1 MHRFYFNCLVGLF
14 VGLAIPSQAQTE
26 LEALLYSRTTATGS
40 ARSQGMAGAFS
51 AVGADM
57 TAATLN
63 PAGLGLYRRSE
74 FTITPAFRI
83 NSSDGNYL
91 NGNNSVSESN
101 FGVNGFSLSFYNPRY
116 RGYGRDAR
124 EVEKGLKSFTFS
136 FGYNQKENFSRKSR
150 VSGFNEFSSITDVL
164 AERAQGTP
172 TNDFVNGFG
181 DPFAVLGWDAF
192 AINPFLGED
201 DQYFPSVVDG
211 DVQQTLEL
219 DESGRIN
226 EWFISLAGNV
236 SDKFYIG
243 ATIGI
248 RSLRFERNL
257 ALIEE
262 DINDIHNDFFDDP
275 NEGVLFPMNRLE
287 YINNFTTEG
296 SGVNG
301 QLGVIVRPSDALRI
315 GLSVQSPTYYSLVDF
330 FDDNDTQLTHDFTVD
345 VPSGKDTT
353 AFASLGSGEF
363 SYQLN
368 TPFRA
373 TLGAMYLLGKKGFIS
388 ADIELTDYSNSRFES
403 DLPVTDPNFY
413 AYDIENRNI
422 NELFDM
428 AINYRLG
435 AEFRFDALRVRGGA
449 ALFSSGLTDAAKEY
463 QNGELAIESIDNNR
477 MLYSLGLG
485 FRQPK
490 YFLDVSWVY
499 LVQDDKLNPYSGSSS
514 VFSPTLVL
522 DKKNSTVAVTLGL
535 NF

>member
-1 MHRFYFNCLVGLF
+1 MYRFYINCIVVLF

-63 PAGLGLYRRSE
+63 PAGLALYRRSE
-74 FTITPAFRI
+74 FTITPAFRL
-83 NSSDGNYL
+83 NSSDVSYL
-91 NGNNSVSESN
+91 NGSNNISETN

-116 RGYGRDAR
+116 RGYGRDVQ

-136 FGYNQKENFSRKSR
+136 FGYNQTENFSQKSR
-150 VSGFNEFSSITDVL
+150 VSGFNEFSSITDVF
-164 AERAQGTP
+164 AERAQGTSI
-172 TNDFVNGFG
+172 NDLVDGFG
-181 DPFAVLGWDAF
+181 DPFAVLAWDAF
-192 AINPFLGED
+192 AINPFFGEE
-201 DQYFPSVVDG
+201 DQYFPAVVEG
-211 DVQQTLEL
+211 DVQQTVEL

-262 DINDIHNDFFDDP
+262 DINDIHNDFFNDP
-275 NEGVLFPMNRLE
+275 NGGVLFPMNRLE

-301 QLGVIVRPSDALRI
+301 QLGVIVRPSDAFRV
-315 GLSVQSPTYYSLVDF
+315 GLSVQSPTYYSLRDF
-330 FDDNDTQLTHDFTVD
+330 FDDNDTQLTHEHQSIF
-345 VPSGKDTT
+345 SGNDTT
-353 AFASLGSGEF
+353 VFSSLNSGEF

-373 TLGAMYLLGKKGFIS
+373 TLGLMYLLGKKGFIS
-388 ADIELTDYSNSRFES
+388 ADVELTDYANSRFES

-499 LVQDDKLNPYSGSSS
+499 LVQDDKSNPYSGSSS

-522 DKKNSTVAVTLGL
+522 DKKNSTVAITLGL

>member
-1 MHRFYFNCLVGLF
+1 MNCY
-14 VGLAIPSQAQTE
+14 AQTE
-26 LEALLYSRTTATGS
+26 QEALLFSRTTATGS

-63 PAGLGLYRRSE
+63 AAGLALYRRSE
-74 FTITPAFRI
+74 FTITPAFRLS
-83 NSSDGNYL
+83 NSNGSYLDGS
-91 NGNNSVSESN
+91 NSNSLTN
-101 FGVNGFSLSFYNPRY
+101 FGVNGFSLAFYNPRY
-116 RGYGRDAR
+116 QRYSNTAQ

-136 FGYNQKENFSRKSR
+136 FGYNQLENFSNKSL
-150 VSGFNEFSSITDVL
+150 VSGFNEFSSVTDVF

-172 TNDFVNGFG
+172 AIDLADGFG
-181 DPFAVLGWDAF
+181 DAF
-192 AINPFLGED
+192 ASLAWNSFAISLLAGQD
-201 DQYFPSVVDG
+201 DQYFPAVVEG
-211 DVQQTLEL
+211 DVLQTIELE
-219 DESGRIN
+219 ESGRIN

-236 SDKFYIG
+236 SDVFYIG

-248 RSLRFERNL
+248 RSLRYDRNL

-275 NEGVLFPMNRLE
+275 ADGVLFPMNRLE
-287 YINNFTTEG
+287 YVNNFSTTG

-301 QLGVIVRPSDALRI
+301 QLGVIVRPSDAFRV
-315 GLSVQSPTYYSLVDF
+315 GLSIQSPTYYTLTDF
-330 FDDNDTQLTHDFTVD
+330 FDADDTQLQHDFTID
-345 VPSGKDTT
+345 VPLGIDTT
-353 AFASLGSGEF
+353 AFNALGSGEF
-363 SYQLN
+363 SYQLT

-388 ADIELTDYSNSRFES
+388 ADVELTDYTNSRFES

-435 AEFRFDALRVRGGA
+435 AELRFDALRVRGGA
-449 ALFSSGLTDAAKEY
+449 SLFSSGLTDEAKEY
-463 QNGELAIESIDNNR
+463 QNAELAIESINNNR

-499 LVQDDKLNPYSGSSS
+499 QIQENKLNPYSGSSS
-514 VFSPTLVL
+514 IFSPTLVT
-522 DKKNSTVAVTLGL
+522 DNNRSTVALTLGL